1 MKDYQPPPQHLA
13 ERVILVTGAGQGI
26 GRCAALA
33 FAAQGATVILA
44 GRQQAKLEAVYDEIE
59 AQGWPD
65 AVIFTIDLGA
75 AGEQDYANMAEG
87 IYQQLGRLD
96 GILHNAAHYDNL
108 SPLEIQTTAQF
119 EQMLR
124 VNLLAP
130 FALTKACLPLLQRA
144 PDASVVYTSTGAA
157 QTPAAYWGA
166 HAISKRAAAHM
177 MQIWAEEL
185 EKLPNLRFN
194 TVIPG
199 AVQSPQRK
207 KSHPGEVH
215 ERLPT
220 AESLMPAYLYLMGS
234 ESKGVSGNIFTI
246 NQ

>member
-44 GRQQAKLEAVYDEIE
+44 GRKQAKLEAVYDEIE

-65 AVIFTIDLGA
+65 AVIFAIDLGA
-75 AGEQDYANMAEG
+75 AGEQDYANMTEA

-108 SPLEIQTTAQF
+108 SPLEIQTMAQF

-124 VNLLAP
+124 V
-130 FALTKACLPLLQRA
+130 
-144 PDASVVYTSTGAA
+144 
-157 QTPAAYWGA
+157 
-166 HAISKRAAAHM
+166 
-177 MQIWAEEL
+177 
-185 EKLPNLRFN
+185 KLPPL
-194 TVIPG
+194 IG
-199 AVQSPQRK
+199 ARTRSA
-207 KSHPGEVH
+207 SG
-215 ERLPT
+215 RLH
-220 AESLMPAYLYLMGS
+220 
-234 ESKGVSGNIFTI
+234 I
-246 NQ
+246 

>member
-1 MKDYQPPPQHLA
+1 MKDYLPPPQHLA
-13 ERVILVTGAGQGI
+13 DRVILVTGAGQGI

-33 FAAQGATVILA
+33 FAAQGATVILV
-44 GRQQAKLEAVYDEIE
+44 GRTQSKLEAVSDELV
-59 AQGWPD
+59 AQGSPEP
-65 AVIFTIDLGA
+65 VIFPLDLGIA
-75 AGEQDYANMAEG
+75 REQEYANMAEG

-96 GILHNAAHYDNL
+96 GLLHNAAHYDNL
-108 SPLEIQTTAQF
+108 SPLEIQTTVQF

-144 PDASVVYTSTGAA
+144 PDASVVYTSTSGA

-166 HAISKRAAAHM
+166 HAISKQAATHM
-177 MQIWAEEL
+177 MQIWAAEM

-194 TVIPG
+194 IVVPG

-215 ERLPT
+215 QRLPAT
-220 AESLMPAYLYLMGS
+220 ESLLPIYKYLMGAD
-234 ESKGVSGNIFTI
+234 SKGVSGKTFII
-246 NQ
+246 N